1 MDAGVFEEVAKQ
13 LKDNPQL
20 ASMLVE
26 EQKKMEA
33 QASINDCLDFKI
45 NIACYR
51 QHTVLLLWL
60 NSYFFIC
67 WAPTSSSILQCI
79 TIKWCKFYAK

>member
-20 ASMLVE
+20 ASMLME

-33 QASINDCLDFKI
+33 QVGVA
-45 NIACYR
+45 
-51 QHTVLLLWL
+51 
-60 NSYFFIC
+60 
-67 WAPTSSSILQCI
+67 
-79 TIKWCKFYAK
+79 